1 MFWFL
6 PMMVMVL
13 LAIPVA
19 FSLGLA
25 GFFGIVVN
33 LNWTA
38 ACAFV
43 KTILYGAME
52 SYALSCVPMFI
63 LMGELAFQ
71 AGISEDLFN
80 AANKWMGRMRGGMLL
95 ATNYGCALFGAC
107 SGSTIASA
115 SIFTRIALPQMLE
128 KGYSKRLASGCIV
141 AAGALACMIPPSI
154 LMILYGLIT
163 SQPINKLLVG
173 GIVPG
178 ALTAL
183 AYGIGIQVAA
193 KFRPRMVPPPDIE
206 KISLKEKL
214 IALKGVSP
222 LFFLILLVLGGL
234 FLGWFTSTAAGA
246 IGSAGAI
253 VVLILRGRFSLRAF
267 YQALLQAGML
277 SCSLLII
284 ITFGNLFSFVLSSS
298 GAIDSFAKFVVGLEM
313 PPLIVLLMI
322 ITLYLVIGCMID
334 PVSMLIITLPAV
346 MPIVAAYQWDP
357 VWFGLIVITMCEVSV
372 ITPPVG
378 MNVYTVKAVA
388 GPCVT
393 TSEVFAGACYF
404 LVWQALVMAL
414 IIAFPDIITF
424 LPNMM
429 DAG

>member
-6 PMMVMVL
+6 PMMAMVL
-13 LAIPVA
+13 LSIPVA

-25 GFFGIVVN
+25 GFFGIVYS

-38 ACAFV
+38 GCAFI

-71 AGISEDLFN
+71 AGISGDLFD
-80 AANKWMGRMRGGMLL
+80 AASKWLGRVRGGMLL

-115 SIFTRIALPQMLE
+115 SIFTKIALPRMLE
-128 KGYSKRLASGCIV
+128 KGYDRHLASGCIV

-154 LMILYGLIT
+154 LMIIYGLIT
-163 SQPINKLLVG
+163 SQPISKLLVG
-173 GIVPG
+173 GVVPG
-178 ALTAL
+178 LMSAV
-183 AYGIGIQVAA
+183 AYGVGIQVAGRI
-193 KFRPRMVPPPDIE
+193 KPHLLPPPDTDPIPFME
-206 KISLKEKL
+206 KMRSLKGIFPIFFL
-214 IALKGVSP
+214 IALV
-222 LFFLILLVLGGL
+222 IGGL
-234 FLGWFTSTAAGA
+234 FMGWFTSTAAGA
-246 IGSAGAI
+246 IGSAGAM
-253 VVLILRGRFSLRAF
+253 VVLLLRRRFTWKVF
-267 YQALLQAGML
+267 YQALLQSGML

-298 GAIDSFAKFVVGLEM
+298 GAIDGFVKFVTGLNAS
-313 PPLIVLLMI
+313 PLSVLLLIIALYIVL
-322 ITLYLVIGCMID
+322 GCMID

-357 VWFGLIVITMCEVSV
+357 VWFGLIVITLCEVGV

-393 TSEVFAGACYF
+393 TGEVFKGACYF
-404 LVWQALVMAL
+404 LFWQAIVMAL
-414 IIAFPDIITF
+414 IIAFPEIVTF
-424 LPNMM
+424 VPNLME
-429 DAG
+429 AR

>member
-1 MFWFL
+1 MIWFL

-13 LAIPVA
+13 LSIPVA

-63 LMGELAFQ
+63 LMGELAYQ

-80 AANKWMGRMRGGMLL
+80 AASKWLGRMRGGMLL

-178 ALTAL
+178 VLTAL
-183 AYGIGIQVAA
+183 AYGIGIQAAA
-193 KFRPRMVPPPDIE
+193 KFRPHMVPPPDSE
-206 KISLKEKL
+206 KISLREKL
-214 IALKGVSP
+214 VALKGILP
-222 LFFLILLVLGGL
+222 LCFLILLVLGGL

-253 VVLILRGRFSLRAF
+253 VVLILRGRFSLRVF

-298 GAIDSFAKFVVGLEM
+298 GAIDTFAKFVVGLEM
-313 PPLIVLLMI
+313 PPMVVLLMI
-322 ITLYLVIGCMID
+322 LLLYVVIGCMID

-346 MPIVAAYQWDP
+346 TPIVAAYQWDP
-357 VWFGLIVITMCEVSV
+357 VWFGLLVITMCEISV

-404 LVWQALVMAL
+404 LVWQAVVMAI
-414 IIAFPDIITF
+414 IIAFPEIVTF
-424 LPNMM
+424 VPNMM
-429 DAG
+429 EAR

>member
-6 PMMVMVL
+6 PMMGMVL
-13 LAIPVA
+13 LSIPVA

-80 AANKWMGRMRGGMLL
+80 AASKWLGRMRGGMLL

-163 SQPINKLLVG
+163 SQPIHKLLVG

-178 ALTAL
+178 AMTAL

-193 KFRPRMVPPPDIE
+193 KFRPHLVPPPDQE
-206 KISLKEKL
+206 RISFKEKL
-214 IALKGVSP
+214 VALKGVFP
-222 LFFLILLVLGGL
+222 LFFLIALVLGGL

-253 VVLILRGRFSLRAF
+253 LVLILRGRFSLRVF

-313 PPLIVLLMI
+313 PPLLVLLMI
-322 ITLYLVIGCMID
+322 LALYVIIGCMID

-357 VWFGLIVITMCEVSV
+357 VWFGLLVITLCEVSV

-388 GPCVT
+388 GPSVT
-393 TSEVFAGACYF
+393 TGDVFSGACYF
-404 LVWQALVMAL
+404 LFWQALVMAL
-414 IIAFPDIITF
+414 IIAFPEIVTF
-424 LPNMM
+424 VPGMM